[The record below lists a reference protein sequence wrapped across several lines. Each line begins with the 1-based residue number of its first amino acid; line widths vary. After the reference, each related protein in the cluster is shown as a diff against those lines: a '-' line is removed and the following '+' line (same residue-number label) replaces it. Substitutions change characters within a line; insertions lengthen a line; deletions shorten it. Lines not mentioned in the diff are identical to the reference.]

1 MIYVFIKYGIE
12 FFDVLANAI
21 LDPYFQELASSY
33 FNLTELLFIIILFS
47 MPAIY
52 LTVRLFFWSYFIID
66 KNLNGLESIKKSWLL
81 TNNRTTEIII
91 ISIGLLFFNF
101 LGALLIIGICIT
113 IPISY
118 LFICLYFRHLIK
130 SL

>member
-21 LDPYFQELASSY
+21 LDPFFQELASSY
-33 FNLTELLFIIILFS
+33 FNLSEFFLNLSIFS
-47 MPAIY
+47 IPAIY
-52 LTVRLFFWSYFIID
+52 ITIRLFFWSYFIID
-66 KNLNGLESIKKSWLL
+66 KNLNGFEAIKKSWSI
-81 TNNRTTEIII
+81 TDNRTTEIII
-91 ISIGLLFFNF
+91 FSIGLLFFNF

-118 LFICLYFRHLIK
+118 LFICLYFRHIIK